1 MSWCQWSF
9 WNSQPLPS
17 KDQDLPWRLTS
28 ELPPPQL
35 GDPAHPQLTA
45 SRSQHWPESSL
56 QVEKPHPPPE
66 SRAYR
71 FCFYFS
77 LQRDFH
83 LLDIKVD
90 VNCVICMKLNMTYVN
105 VEWPILSDLVF
116 VTGCDVM
123 CFPFP
128 WKLKSNSFEE
138 ASAICKFCWYHS
150 SGVSLI
156 LSLGQKLP
164 IFMDTALGIKSC
176 ENSSHIQEG
185 LRHYWDSLS
194 CLVKCKSP
202 SPRAVRSFVLQEQ
215 WTGMRANEQTAEMI
229 RRPCRTRIEPVNRA
243 TLSCREMAR
252 LTDPHDQ
259 TAKGTHT
266 HIYPKTSS
274 QLAPPLVPVW
284 EVAELHRGLHKAD
297 QGQHRAAEPSSHC
310 LSFCRSWGCPRGWRG
325 CETGASFIA
334 SICWRDA
341 SRTNGCSWYNQSYK
355 DVILFPAW

>member
-1 MSWCQWSF
+1 
-9 WNSQPLPS
+9 
-17 KDQDLPWRLTS
+17 
-28 ELPPPQL
+28 
-35 GDPAHPQLTA
+35 
-45 SRSQHWPESSL
+45 
-56 QVEKPHPPPE
+56 
-66 SRAYR
+66 
-71 FCFYFS
+71 
-77 LQRDFH
+77 
-83 LLDIKVD
+83 
-90 VNCVICMKLNMTYVN
+90 
-105 VEWPILSDLVF
+105 
-116 VTGCDVM
+116 M

-185 LRHYWDSLS
+185 LKHYWDSLS
-194 CLVKCKSP
+194 CLVKCKSS
-202 SPRAVRSFVLQEQ
+202 SPWAVRSVLQEQ

-274 QLAPPLVPVW
+274 QLAPPLVLVW
-284 EVAELHRGLHKAD
+284 EVAELHRVLHKAD
-297 QGQHRAAEPSSHC
+297 QGQYRVAEPSS
-310 LSFCRSWGCPRGWRG
+310 SSAEAEGVPGVG
-325 CETGASFIA
+325 E
-334 SICWRDA
+334 DA
-341 SRTNGCSWYNQSYK
+341 K
-355 DVILFPAW
+355 PVPLL

>member
-56 QVEKPHPPPE
+56 QVEKPHPPPD

-77 LQRDFH
+77 LQGDFH

-90 VNCVICMKLNMTYVN
+90 VNCVICMKLNMTNVN
-105 VEWPILSDLVF
+105 VEWPVLSDLVF
-116 VTGCDVM
+116 VTGWDVM

-128 WKLKSNSFEE
+128 WKLKSNFCEE

-164 IFMDTALGIKSC
+164 IFMDKGLGRLRELMMDREVWHAAVHGVAKSWTRQSDWT
-176 ENSSHIQEG
+176 ELNWRVF
-185 LRHYWDSLS
+185 LR
-194 CLVKCKSP
+194 
-202 SPRAVRSFVLQEQ
+202 
-215 WTGMRANEQTAEMI
+215 
-229 RRPCRTRIEPVNRA
+229 VN
-243 TLSCREMAR
+243 
-252 LTDPHDQ
+252 
-259 TAKGTHT
+259 
-266 HIYPKTSS
+266 
-274 QLAPPLVPVW
+274 VF
-284 EVAELHRGLHKAD
+284 
-297 QGQHRAAEPSSHC
+297 QG
-310 LSFCRSWGCPRGWRG
+310 
-325 CETGASFIA
+325 
-334 SICWRDA
+334 
-341 SRTNGCSWYNQSYK
+341 K
-355 DVILFPAW
+355 